1 MLSLLQMYMFN
12 HVGHKAALTTFKK
25 GDVSIPR
32 CEKQLIVVYDEES
45 IMERLGPMQENSSCF
60 KHLLVTMPF
69 ILKQTKT
76 FFGRRDRKQNFAV
89 KQSET
94 VHVLMPPNGLKVLK
108 KKRPAFMFCH
118 LPLNLESTIII
129 NQ

>member
-1 MLSLLQMYMFN
+1 MYMFN

-76 FFGRRDRKQNFAV
+76 CFGRRDRKQNFAV